1 MRSAERST
9 ERASDRAIA
18 LTIDRAID
26 RAIGRATERTQTTA
40 AAGRPRARFQQVTA
54 RYLAVTSGV
63 TVRYLAVTPDMT
75 ISMRPG
81 AAGQIAD
88 GAELSRG
95 FGAGAKV
102 TARYL
107 AVTSEVTARYLAVTS
122 QSSVGPRETLAESAS
137 CPAAVGKI
145 ETVLPEAT
153 AGRLNKRGGK
163 TRGGREEV

>member
-1 MRSAERST
+1 VRSAERAT

-18 LTIDRAID
+18 LAIDRAID

-75 ISMRPG
+75 TSMRPG

-107 AVTSEVTARYLAVTS
+107 AVTS
-122 QSSVGPRETLAESAS
+122 QSSVGQRETLAESAS

-145 ETVLPEAT
+145 ETVLPEAA